1 MMTPAPQPN
10 ATPNMYNSNPGKTG
24 RNYFH
29 SSKSSPQCSSKAE
42 DKKKTACHSEC
53 NFNLSSLDL
62 EQDCIF

>member
-42 DKKKTACHSEC
+42 DKKKKQHVIQNAISTLAV
-53 NFNLSSLDL
+53 
-62 EQDCIF
+62 